1 MEEDTKLTELR
12 QPHSID
18 DPLTEIARDGA
29 RRMLAAALRAEAD
42 AFVADLAE
50 DRLPDGRQRVVRHGQ
65 GPERKIQTG
74 IGALAVRRP
83 KVRDRAEGPA
93 EGKVRFTSGSAP
105 LRGVGGRARSPWRS
119 AARGRAGGHRASS

>member
-50 DRLPDGRQRVVRHGQ
+50 VVARI
-65 GPERKIQTG
+65 E
-74 IGALAVRRP
+74 ALALEPPVP
-83 KVRDRAEGPA
+83 VHGFETANWA
-93 EGKVRFTSGSAP
+93 
-105 LRGVGGRARSPWRS
+105 
-119 AARGRAGGHRASS
+119 

>member
-83 KVRDRAEGPA
+83 KVRNRAEGPV
-93 EGKVRFTSGSAP
+93 EGKVRFTSAILP
-105 LRGVGGRARSPWRS
+105 RWARRS
-119 AARGRAGGHRASS
+119 RRS